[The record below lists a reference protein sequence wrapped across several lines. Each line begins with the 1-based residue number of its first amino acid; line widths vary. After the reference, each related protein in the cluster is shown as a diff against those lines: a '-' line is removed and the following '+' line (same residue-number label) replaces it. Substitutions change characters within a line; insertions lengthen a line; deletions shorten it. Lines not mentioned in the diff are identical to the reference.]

1 MKIYLKDEDQW
12 KLYEGESLKDALVK
26 RKINIGR
33 GVQIG
38 SYVRIGSYVQ
48 IDSDV
53 RIGRGVQIGRGV
65 LKINSLGREP
75 YRQFSQSMQWHP
87 KRGLLI
93 QAGCRIF
100 NISQAREHWSA
111 AQYENREI
119 GDYYLRL
126 IDYIE
131 TEAKALGW
139 VKITEMIQEPQK

>member
-26 RKINIGR
+26 RKINIGSDVR
-33 GVQIG
+33 IDSDVWIGSDVQIG
-38 SYVRIGSYVQ
+38 S
-48 IDSDV
+48 
-53 RIGRGVQIGRGV
+53 GV

-87 KRGLLI
+87 TRGLLI

-100 NISQAREHWSA
+100 DLPEARKHWSSA
-111 AQYENREI
+111 EYKNREI
-119 GDYYLRL
+119 GDHYLRL

-139 VKITEMIQEPQK
+139 ITITEMLQEEK